1 MAVSNVNVGL
11 GIGMS
16 GETTAPDQI
25 FRAQQQKDL
34 AQTKAAQ
41 KKTDEEEAELEQIKK
56 KILLDKPKVH
66 RLESKKVTD
75 EMAKTLLK
83 ISEAK
88 RTNPNDYLNIAYN
101 EFGSYFDF
109 LNQATSKSA
118 MLTDLE
124 DKLQKKSPN
133 VYVSPSL
140 QKARDLMSQANTTEE
155 WMEKLEKNG
164 ISSNN
169 YFDYDKTTG
178 NFDFQLAPKFNPI
191 SETKGYIN
199 QHANE
204 LLSYDYDPNTKETKA
219 QYGTVRT
226 LDEAREIFQ
235 RKVKENGGSTVGVT
249 MPYTGQQMA
258 AAYFSRPEAMIQ
270 YADEYGLSGASE
282 QEIVNHYLD
291 NVYEPLA
298 GKKDRAST
306 KGSFNIN
313 IQNNMG
319 GEKGSRMF
327 GPDEIGSI
335 KIGNSTVTPLRRIT
349 LGADPIK
356 FKANPTTNWI
366 DGKTFKAGQPKN
378 VKTQDMYMQEL
389 YYMPVLIEKVNNKEQ
404 VTRIVQESELSKL
417 IDEGKRIDF
426 KPYVVVGEQ
435 ADLTKITDF
444 NFDKNYFVPL
454 ESIESNIKNTFSE
467 DKSGKQEFENWNKA
481 KQSMRQVIQSR
492 LKELGSAK

>member
-41 KKTDEEEAELEQIKK
+41 KKTDEEEAELDQIRK
-56 KILLDKPKVH
+56 KILVESAAVH
-66 RLESKKVTD
+66 TLESKRVTE
-75 EMAKTLLK
+75 EMGKTMLA
-83 ISEAK
+83 ISQAK
-88 RTNPNDYLNIAYN
+88 RTHPNDYLNFAYN
-101 EFGSYFDF
+101 EFGKYQNI
-109 LNQATSKSA
+109 LNDAKTKTRLYQ
-118 MLTDLE
+118 DLE
-124 DKLQKKSPN
+124 NKLQKKSQN

-140 QKARDLMSQANTTEE
+140 QKARDLMNESDTTEE
-155 WMEKLEKNG
+155 WIEKLQKNG
-164 ISSNN
+164 IQSND
-169 YFDYDKTTG
+169 YFNYDKTTG
-178 NFDFQLAPKFNPI
+178 KFEFQTVPRFNPI

-204 LLSYDYDPNTKETKA
+204 LLSYDYNPNTKETKA

-249 MPYTGQQMA
+249 MPYTGEQMA

-306 KGSFNIN
+306 KGSLNIN

-327 GPDEIGSI
+327 GPDEVGTVQIGDF
-335 KIGNSTVTPLRRIT
+335 TVAPLKRIT
-349 LGADPIK
+349 LGPDPIK
-356 FKANPTTNWI
+356 FKANPTTTWV

-378 VKTQDMYMQEL
+378 VKTQDMYMQEM
-389 YYMPVLIEKVNNKEQ
+389 YYLPVLIEKVNNREQ

-417 IDEGKRIDF
+417 IKEGKRIDF

-467 DKSGKQEFENWNKA
+467 DKSGKQEFENWNKT
-481 KQSMRQVIQSR
+481 KQSMRQLVQTR
-492 LKELGSAK
+492 LKELGDR